1 MPLRF
6 KKDFE
11 NQTIV
16 LADGTLI
23 DKNTI
28 ATEFVQERLKTAPWF
43 SYMLEDTEAPTV
55 EAAPV
60 VTEAPKPQTAKRS
73 RRNG

>member
-1 MPLRF
+1 MALRF

-23 DKNTI
+23 SKATI
-28 ATEFVQERLKTAPWF
+28 SSAYAQARLQNAPWF
-43 SYMLEDTEAPTV
+43 SYMLESDTTTDP
-55 EAAPV
+55 PV
-60 VTEAPKPQTAKRS
+60 TGGGGAGDPRPPKKDDNR
-73 RRNG
+73 